1 MTKVN
6 KIVRTKGVSM
16 STIHL
21 MCGYIGFGKT
31 TVAKQ
36 IEQETG
42 ARRFTPDDVM
52 IELFGTDVGDDF
64 MEKANKVDEYI
75 WEQIALAIKNGQD
88 VIYDAGSWSADDR
101 KYVMQRI
108 QKLGAKSLWH
118 QVNCDIELAKKRT
131 LARSKSAEE
140 LSVDEKFFDENL
152 SRYEPISQ
160 AEQLDVVVHNN

>member
-6 KIVRTKGVSM
+6 KIVRTKGGSM

-64 MEKANKVDEYI
+64 MEKANR
-75 WEQIALAIKNGQD
+75 LSLLRTSAIKQL
-88 VIYDAGSWSADDR
+88 IIL
-101 KYVMQRI
+101 M
-108 QKLGAKSLWH
+108 
-118 QVNCDIELAKKRT
+118 
-131 LARSKSAEE
+131 
-140 LSVDEKFFDENL
+140 NL
-152 SRYEPISQ
+152 QNIS
-160 AEQLDVVVHNN
+160 

>member
-1 MTKVN
+1 
-6 KIVRTKGVSM
+6 M

-75 WEQIALAIKNGQD
+75 WEQIALTIKNGQD

-108 QKLGAKSLWH
+108 QNWGQNPCGTRLTVILNWQKNAHWHAVKVQKSYPW
-118 QVNCDIELAKKRT
+118 T
-131 LARSKSAEE
+131 KSF
-140 LSVDEKFFDENL
+140 LMKI
-152 SRYEPISQ
+152 YPGMSQ
-160 AEQLDVVVHNN
+160 